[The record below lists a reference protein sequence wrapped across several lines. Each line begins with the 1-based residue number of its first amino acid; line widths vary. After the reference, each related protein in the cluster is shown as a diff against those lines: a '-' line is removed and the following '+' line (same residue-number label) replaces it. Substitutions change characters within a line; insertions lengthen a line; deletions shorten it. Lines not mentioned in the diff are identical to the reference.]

1 MEIGPTKPGE
11 VLLRQ
16 HTQLLARRTLFL
28 TAAGAIVLALLV
40 FAWTRINWSWSPV
53 DDAGHVIGL
62 RDFQEKHGY
71 LGGIAAYA
79 VELVRVDLTWGLF
92 RPSYWAYP
100 PIIYLLSPTSAH
112 VVRLLLVLL
121 ALAGPLVH
129 FYRQGARGARLAMV
143 ALLLLA
149 AASSL
154 YIGLFLVS
162 LQELSGLA
170 AIGVG
175 LLIPNRW
182 GRLVAWT
189 VAAWF
194 KSPFA
199 WLLIGQAVA
208 DWRRGERRLATANLI
223 LGGGTLVLAF
233 VAARGGSYTARYV
246 LDPMGIWSNAQR
258 LIEPMN
264 ALLLLSVVWWIAVT
278 QGRLRRNSDTLVFG
292 IGWAGYTAQL
302 LPWGVTAYYMGPI
315 SFLLG
320 MLLASL
326 LTDPESRSRWQAA
339 IALLVPTLVAA
350 FLVTT
355 PLLQGLRINAAMAG
369 VRDCLADMPNSNAVL
384 QGSILYVTTS
394 EEGPIRMVQELQLQD
409 PAWSGSIALGGL
421 TDDGALPP
429 GADTLINLSD
439 PLSPMPAG
447 LTVTCEFAGG
457 QVYSAG

>member
-1 MEIGPTKPGE
+1 MSQDDASSVTPTTGTATPTNGRTRVIVIGS
-11 VLLRQ
+11 V
-16 HTQLLARRTLFL
+16 L
-28 TAAGAIVLALLV
+28 TAVIVLVILWA
-40 FAWTRINWSWSPV
+40 RINWAWSPV
-53 DDAGHVIGL
+53 DDAGHVLAL
-62 RDFQEKHGY
+62 RNLQEQHGF
-71 LGGIAAYA
+71 LSGIAAYA
-79 VELVRVDLTWGLF
+79 VELVRVDITWGLF

-100 PIIYLLSPTSAH
+100 TVFYLLSPTGAH
-112 VVRLLLVLL
+112 VVRLLLILL
-121 ALAGPLVH
+121 AVAGPLVH
-129 FYRQGARGARLAMV
+129 FYRQGARGPRLAMV

-182 GRLVAWT
+182 GRLVAWI

-208 DWRRGERRLATANLI
+208 DWRRGDRRLAAANLVM
-223 LGGGTLVLAF
+223 GAGTLVVAV

-246 LDPMGIWSNAQR
+246 LDPVGIWSNAQR

-264 ALLLLSVVWWIAVT
+264 ALLLVSVIWWIAVT
-278 QGRLRRNSDTLVFG
+278 QGRLRRNTDTLVFG
-292 IGWAGYTAQL
+292 VGWAGYTAQL

-315 SFLLG
+315 SFLFG
-320 MLLASL
+320 MLLSSM
-326 LTDPESRSRWQAA
+326 LTDPDCRSRSQSAV
-339 IALLVPTLVAA
+339 ALLVPTLVAA

-369 VRDCLADMPNSNAVL
+369 VRDCLADRPGTHALL
-384 QGSILYVTTS
+384 QGSVLYVTTS

-409 PAWSGSIALGGL
+409 STWSGSITLGGL
-421 TDDGALPP
+421 TVEGLLPP
-429 GADTLINLSD
+429 DADTLINVGD
-439 PLSPMPAG
+439 PLDPVPPG

-457 QVYSAG
+457 QIYAAG